1 MKTKNKFLLF
11 ALIGI
16 CFSACSNNKD
26 KNGKEL
32 STTTTG
38 EVKIAADE
46 TLLSIIDAQEQV
58 FETIYPKANI
68 SAVYLPELDMMD
80 LFIKDSISLVIAA
93 RGLNP
98 SEMAYFKGKHSYTQN
113 KIASDGIAL
122 IVNNQN
128 TDTTFTLAQVREI
141 MRGNFTDWN
150 TLDKKSTLAKI
161 NLVFDNKNSGTVRY
175 MAELVGQKSI
185 PGYALKTNEEV
196 IKYVSE
202 NKNALGIVGVNWISD
217 KDDPKAMKFRSGIN
231 VVGIMGDPGDLGDDY
246 YYQPYQAYFATKQ
259 YPLLRE
265 IYSISREPRA
275 GLATGFASFISSD
288 KGQKIILKS
297 GLLPANAPIRI
308 IQTN

>member
-1 MKTKNKFLLF
+1 MKTKNKVLLF
-11 ALIGI
+11 ALVGI
-16 CFSACSNNKD
+16 SLTACTNNKD
-26 KNGKEL
+26 KNGKAL
-32 STTTTG
+32 STTTSG

-46 TLLSIIDAQEQV
+46 TISSIIDSQEQV
-58 FETIYPKANI
+58 FESIYPKANI
-68 SAVYLPELDMMD
+68 QATYLPELEMMD
-80 LFIKDSISLVIAA
+80 LFIKDSISLVVAT
-93 RGLNP
+93 RPLNT
-98 SEMAYFKGKHSYTQN
+98 SETAYFKGKHSYTQN
-113 KIASDGIAL
+113 KIATDGIAL
-122 IVNNQN
+122 IVNNLN

-141 MRGNFTDWN
+141 MRGNFSKWN
-150 TLDKKSTLAKI
+150 DLDKQASFEKI

-175 MAELVGQKSI
+175 MSELVGQKSL

-217 KDDPKAMKFRSGIN
+217 KDDPKAMKFRSGVN

-288 KGQKIILKS
+288 KGQKIILKA
-297 GLLPANAPIRI
+297 GLLPASAPIRI

>member
-1 MKTKNKFLLF
+1 MKTKNKVLLF
-11 ALIGI
+11 AIVGI
-16 CFSACSNNKD
+16 FLTACTNNKD
-26 KNGKEL
+26 KNGKAL
-32 STTTTG
+32 STTTSG

-46 TLLSIIDAQEQV
+46 TISSIIDSQEQV
-58 FETIYPKANI
+58 FESIYPKANI
-68 SAVYLPELDMMD
+68 EAIYLPELDMMD
-80 LFIKDSISLVIAA
+80 LFIKDSISLVVTT
-93 RGLNP
+93 RPLNA
-98 SEMAYFKGKHSYTQN
+98 SETAYFKGKHSYTQN
-113 KIASDGIAL
+113 KIATDGIAL
-122 IVNNQN
+122 IVNNLN

-141 MRGNFTDWN
+141 MRGNFAKWN
-150 TLDKKSTLAKI
+150 DLDKQASSEKI

-175 MAELVGQKSI
+175 MSELVGQKSL

-217 KDDPKAMKFRSGIN
+217 KDDPKAMKFRSGVN

-288 KGQKIILKS
+288 KGQKIILKA
-297 GLLPANAPIRI
+297 GLLPASAPIRI